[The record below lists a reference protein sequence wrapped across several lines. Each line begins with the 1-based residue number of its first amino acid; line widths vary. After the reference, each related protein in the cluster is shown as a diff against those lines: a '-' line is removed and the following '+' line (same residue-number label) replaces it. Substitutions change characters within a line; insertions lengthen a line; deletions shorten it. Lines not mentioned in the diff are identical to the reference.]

1 MCLQIKIRN
10 ENMNTDVIVCQVWE
24 YDDVNNTADPQ
35 QTAESSFYPP
45 YELQDFIWQNLVS
58 VNESDHTVKLCG
70 GENTE
75 SFLNG
80 SICLQVSRTT
90 ATRSDPPAQNLS

>member
-1 MCLQIKIRN
+1 MPLQTKMKVRN
-10 ENMNTDVIVCQVWE
+10 ENMNIDVFVCQVWE

-45 YELQDFIWQNLVS
+45 YELQNFIWSELS
-58 VNESDHTVKLCG
+58 VGVNQSDHTVKLCG
-70 GENTE
+70 GEKTE
-75 SFLNG
+75 SFLNS

-90 ATRSDPPAQNLS
+90 ATKM